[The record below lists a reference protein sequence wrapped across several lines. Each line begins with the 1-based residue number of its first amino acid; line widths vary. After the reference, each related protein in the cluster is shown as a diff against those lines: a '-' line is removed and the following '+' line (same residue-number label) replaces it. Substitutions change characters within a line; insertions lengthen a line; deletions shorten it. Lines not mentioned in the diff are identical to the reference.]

1 MRIVVL
7 HNAVSENDAPEDQ
20 DVLVQVGVVSQAL
33 RQLGHEP
40 LAMPCTLDLAAMQAN
55 LLQARPDVVFNLV
68 ESLAGDDSLAHLVPA
83 VLDALNLPYTGNP
96 TAATFL
102 SSDKLLAKERLAQA
116 GLPTPA
122 WIVAPPQSVGR
133 SCTPPQSVGRSCT
146 PPKDVQPTSGRS
158 DSVGRLK
165 VGPTTSWIIKG
176 IWEQGSR
183 NLDDE
188 AIVTGVDEGALRASL
203 RDRAARLRR
212 PCYAEQFIPG
222 REFNLAILDGPA
234 GPQVLAPAEI
244 DFSAFPPGKPRIVG
258 YRAKWQADSF
268 EYQNTP
274 RRFEFPAA
282 ERPLLAQLRSLSLKC
297 WDLFALRGYVRVD
310 FRVDPSGRPW
320 ILEIN
325 TNPCLSP
332 EAGFAAALQQTSIPF
347 EQAIA
352 RILDRAGTLVTNVR

>member
-1 MRIVVL
+1 MRVVVL

-20 DVLVQVGVVSQAL
+20 DVLVQVGVVSHAL
-33 RQLGHEP
+33 RQLGHEALP
-40 LAMPCTLDLAAMQAN
+40 MPCTLDLAAMQAN
-55 LLQARPDVVFNLV
+55 LLQERPDVVFNLV
-68 ESLAGDDSLAHLVPA
+68 ESLAGDDSLAHLAPA
-83 VLDALNLPYTGNP
+83 VLDAMNLPYTGNP

-102 SSDKLLAKERLAQA
+102 SSHKLLAKERLVQG

-122 WIVAPPQSVGR
+122 WIVAPPQPVGR
-133 SCTPPQSVGRSCT
+133 SCTPPQN
-146 PPKDVQPTSGRS
+146 VQPASGRS
-158 DSVGRLK
+158 DSVGRLE
-165 VGPTTSWIIKG
+165 VGPTGCGRREVGPTASWIIKG

-183 NLDDE
+183 NLDDG
-188 AIVTGVDEGALRASL
+188 AIVTGGDEDTLRASL
-203 RDRAARLRR
+203 RDRAASLCR
-212 PCYAEQFIPG
+212 PCYAEEFIPG

-274 RRFEFPAA
+274 HHFEFSAA
-282 ERPLLAQLRSLSLKC
+282 EQPLLGQLRSLSLKC

-332 EAGFAAALQQTSIPF
+332 DAGFAAALQQASIPF
-347 EQAIA
+347 ERAIA
-352 RILDRAGTLVTNVR
+352 RILERS

>member
-1 MRIVVL
+1 MRVVVL
-7 HNAVSENDAPEDQ
+7 HNAVSENDSPEDQ
-20 DVLVQVGVVSQAL
+20 DVLVQVAVVSEAL

-40 LAMPCTLDLAAMQAN
+40 LAIPCTLDLAAMQAD

-68 ESLAGDDSLAHLVPA
+68 ESLAGDDSLAHLAPA

-102 SSDKLLAKERLAQA
+102 ASHKLLAKERLVQA

-122 WIVAPPQSVGR
+122 WIVVPPQAVGR
-133 SCTPPQSVGRSCT
+133 SCTPPEAVGRS
-146 PPKDVQPTSGRS
+146 S
-158 DSVGRLK
+158 
-165 VGPTTSWIIKG
+165 TSWIIKG
-176 IWEQGSR
+176 VWEQSSR
-183 NLDDE
+183 DLDE
-188 AIVTGVDEGALRASL
+188 HSIVTGVDGEALLALL
-203 RDRAARLRR
+203 RERAARLRR
-212 PCYAEQFIPG
+212 RCYAEQFIPG
-222 REFNLAILDGPA
+222 REFNIAVLDGPA

-274 RRFEFPAA
+274 HRFEFPAA
-282 ERPLLAQLRSLSLKC
+282 EQPLLGQLRSLSLKC
-297 WDLFALRGYVRVD
+297 WELFALRGYARVD
-310 FRVDPSGRPW
+310 FRVDPSARPW

-325 TNPCLSP
+325 ANPCLSP
-332 EAGFAAALQQTSIPF
+332 DAGFAAALQQTSITF

-352 RILDRAGTLVTNVR
+352 RVLERAGTS